1 MMFVRTA
8 SERDLEAV
16 RALLVETWHATY
28 DPLYGAAGVT
38 EISERWHSVVW
49 LKQSMQRPRSEFI
62 VADTGSEL
70 AGMAYAAIK
79 DSDSGL
85 VEVEELDV
93 RPSMQGKGVGRMLL
107 AELEE
112 SFWDCRLMRLEVE
125 EKNGKALDFYRSG
138 GFVEVQ
144 RRPAT
149 RWVNA
154 TIVTLEKPLG

>member
-1 MMFVRTA
+1 MFIRTA

-49 LKQSMQRPRSEFI
+49 LKQLMRRPRSEFI

-85 VEVEELDV
+85 VEVAELDV
-93 RPSMQGKGVGRMLL
+93 RPAMQGKGVGRMLL

-149 RWVNA
+149 RVVGA
-154 TIVTLEKPLG
+154 IIVTLEKPLG

>member
-1 MMFVRTA
+1 MFIRTA

-28 DPLYGAAGVT
+28 DPMYGAEGVAA
-38 EISERWHSVVW
+38 ISERWHSVAW
-49 LKQSMQRPRSEFI
+49 LKQLMRRPRSEFI

-138 GFVEVQ
+138 GFVAVQ

-149 RWVNA
+149 RVAGA

>member
-1 MMFVRTA
+1 MFIRTA

-16 RALLVETWHATY
+16 KTLLVETWHATY
-28 DPLYGAAGVT
+28 DPIYGAEGVT
-38 EISERWHSVVW
+38 EISERWHSLLW
-49 LKQSMQRPRSEFI
+49 LKQLMRRPRSEFI

-70 AGMAYAAIK
+70 AGMAYAAIREN
-79 DSDSGL
+79 DVGV

-93 RPSMQGKGVGRMLL
+93 RPAMQSKGVGRMLL

-112 SFWDCRLMRLEVE
+112 SFWDCRLMQLEVE
-125 EKNGKALDFYRSG
+125 EKNIRALDFYRAG
-138 GFVEVQ
+138 GFAEVR

-149 RWVNA
+149 RWVDA

>member
-1 MMFVRTA
+1 MFVRTA

-28 DPLYGAAGVT
+28 DPIYGAEGVT
-38 EISERWHSVVW
+38 AISERLHSVVW
-49 LKQSMQRPRSEFI
+49 LKQLMRRPRSEFI

-85 VEVEELDV
+85 VEVEEFDV

-138 GFVEVQ
+138 GFAEVQ

-149 RWVNA
+149 RVA
-154 TIVTLEKPLG
+154 GAIIVTLEKPLG

>member
-1 MMFVRTA
+1 MFVRTA
-8 SERDLEAV
+8 SERDIEAV

-28 DPLYGAAGVT
+28 DPIYGAEGVAA
-38 EISERWHSVVW
+38 ISERWHSVVW
-49 LKQSMQRPRSEFI
+49 LKQLMRRPRSEFI

-93 RPSMQGKGVGRMLL
+93 RPAMQGKGVGRMLL

-149 RWVNA
+149 RVAGA